1 MFIKWNA
8 IKFNKIPQIIT
19 VYTYIW
25 IPKSR
30 TSIFT
35 LLWDF
40 LSEVLIQILV
50 DSYLIDWF
58 FPQLFKSLL
67 DLGGF
72 RCIAVC
78 WGIISDPILH
88 WHFFSFFHL
97 SRGEKCVRIFEQE
110 IQTFIIC
117 SIWGKLIKRLKRDGK
132 RWLTE
137 KNINICQFEVES
149 S

>member
-19 VYTYIW
+19 VYVW

-35 LLWDF
+35 LLLDF

-58 FPQLFKSLL
+58 FPNYLK
-67 DLGGF
+67 
-72 RCIAVC
+72 AC
-78 WGIISDPILH
+78 WI
-88 WHFFSFFHL
+88 
-97 SRGEKCVRIFEQE
+97 
-110 IQTFIIC
+110 
-117 SIWGKLIKRLKRDGK
+117 
-132 RWLTE
+132 
-137 KNINICQFEVES
+137 
-149 S
+149 